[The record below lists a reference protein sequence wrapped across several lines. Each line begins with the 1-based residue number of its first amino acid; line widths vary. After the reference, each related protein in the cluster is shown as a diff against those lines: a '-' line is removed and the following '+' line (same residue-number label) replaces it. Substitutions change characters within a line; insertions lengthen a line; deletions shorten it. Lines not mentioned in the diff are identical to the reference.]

1 MACATIVKN
10 AVASSSHQTLDP
22 PPAPLLEHIAMPTPA
37 DYAEHDAHK
46 KAKRKKTCRGNKKA
60 KKGKMSRFSM
70 RNLWGIPLLK
80 IGRCYSSLIHEDIT
94 TMTKR

>member
-46 KAKRKKTCRGNKKA
+46 KAKRKKTC
-60 KKGKMSRFSM
+60 
-70 RNLWGIPLLK
+70 
-80 IGRCYSSLIHEDIT
+80 
-94 TMTKR
+94 